1 MNSTPRKA
9 FAISAVTLLF
19 SAGCAQLD
27 FKLPRESQ
35 ALIAA
40 QDTIYNASALTIPPR
55 TVKWVPVKIP
65 STLSAS
71 AGSAKVVLGVIV
83 LPEGTAVVEDIIE
96 KSEGPMAIA
105 AIKAVEQW
113 EFSPGI
119 LNGRKVATR
128 IEIPFSY
135 NRTAGTLAMDGQ
147 SYDNA
152 FKQASFD
159 NTPDINVFEGQFR
172 AD

>member
-1 MNSTPRKA
+1 MKSPRLKVL
-9 FAISAVTLLF
+9 AISTATLLF
-19 SAGCAQLD
+19 SSGCAQLD
-27 FKLPRESQ
+27 FKLPRDSK

-40 QDTIYNASALTIPPR
+40 QDTIYNPSELTIPPH
-55 TVKWVPVKIP
+55 TVKWTPVKVP
-65 STLSAS
+65 ASLSSS
-71 AGSAKVVLGVIV
+71 AGSAKVLLGVIV
-83 LPEGTAVVEDIIE
+83 LPEGNAVVESIIE

-135 NRTAGTLAMDGQ
+135 NRAAETLAMDGQ
-147 SYDNA
+147 SYNNA
-152 FKQASFD
+152 FQPATFD
-159 NTPDINVFEGQFR
+159 NTPDINVFEGQFKK
-172 AD
+172 D